1 MMWTAVLLAGLA
13 SYLLR
18 VLPLLLLGRVELPGR
33 VTEALQH
40 AAMGAMVVMLVT
52 GAVHAAGFGAG
63 AATGAAPPSAPRCRR
78 SVARSVSSPVWPS
91 AWCSAA
97 VAGPCPWSSWR
108 PCPCSPPPAGW
119 PSPSRPGWA
128 ERASRPCAA

>member
-63 AATGAAPPSAPRCRR
+63 AAIGVGTTVSQAGRTLGVIAGVALGLLLGRRGRSMPVVVLAAL
-78 SVARSVSSPVWPS
+78 SVFAATSGV
-91 AWCSAA
+91 A
-97 VAGPCPWSSWR
+97 VAVASWMD
-108 PCPCSPPPAGW
+108 
-119 PSPSRPGWA
+119 
-128 ERASRPCAA
+128 

>member
-63 AATGAAPPSAPRCRR
+63 SATGAA
-78 SVARSVSSPVWPS
+78 
-91 AWCSAA
+91 AA
-97 VAGPCPWSSWR
+97 VGTTVSQVGRTLGVVAGVALGLALGRRGRSMPVVVLAALSVFAATSGV
-108 PCPCSPPPAGW
+108 AV
-119 PSPSRPGWA
+119 A
-128 ERASRPCAA
+128 VASRLG

>member
-63 AATGAAPPSAPRCRR
+63 SATGAAAVGTTASQVGRTLGVVAGVALGLALGRR
-78 SVARSVSSPVWPS
+78 GRSMPVVVLAALSVFAATSGV
-91 AWCSAA
+91 A
-97 VAGPCPWSSWR
+97 VAV
-108 PCPCSPPPAGW
+108 
-119 PSPSRPGWA
+119 
-128 ERASRPCAA
+128 ASRLG